1 MKCTTEIK
9 ISVLVF
15 WHDHCE
21 NSRTFVKEHILSR
34 FEITGVVYEQKHI
47 LTLYVKVPGSVLCC
61 LYFLSSIL
69 IFVNSNFRCNSCS
82 EISSI
87 FSPPIE
93 FILKCVWVFHLK
105 FWRGSFDVGLN
116 MGKQKFGHL

>member
-1 MKCTTEIK
+1 MNCTTEIK
-9 ISVLVF
+9 ISHISVLVF

-61 LYFLSSIL
+61 LYFLSSSLIMSTI
-69 IFVNSNFRCNSCS
+69 IFVV
-82 EISSI
+82 IVAQKYPQSSA
-87 FSPPIE
+87 
-93 FILKCVWVFHLK
+93 HQ
-105 FWRGSFDVGLN
+105 LN
-116 MGKQKFGHL
+116 LY

>member
-1 MKCTTEIK
+1 MNCTTEIK

-34 FEITGVVYEQKHI
+34 FEITGVVYEQKQGTRQCFM
-47 LTLYVKVPGSVLCC
+47 LFVL
-61 LYFLSSIL
+61 LKFQ
-69 IFVNSNFRCNSCS
+69 FDNVNDNFRCNSCS

-93 FILKCVWVFHLK
+93 FILKYVWVFHLK